1 MLYIFLQGMVGSQTS
16 TQMDLVVAAVVVPW
30 IAVTRLE
37 CHNRTSG
44 WRPWDAD
51 GFVFCV
57 CPTQKKI
64 SPASSAWIP
73 TFNCCQV
80 DPRSLQTVL
89 LSKFVV
95 FQSIRTSVRFSW
107 SQTLISVWKLGMHW
121 HDFEL
126 HDVFPFIDSRV
137 SIPKMDICKSEDE
150 RKLGILCWRRGARR
164 HYLPWTEWLDP

>member
-64 SPASSAWIP
+64 SPASSGFQRLTVVKSNSRPKIFANSFTIKV
-73 TFNCCQV
+73 CCF
-80 DPRSLQTVL
+80 SINSHFSEVL
-89 LSKFVV
+89 LVTNLD
-95 FQSIRTSVRFSW
+95 QCMEAWNALARIWTARC
-107 SQTLISVWKLGMHW
+107 
-121 HDFEL
+121 
-126 HDVFPFIDSRV
+126 V
-137 SIPKMDICKSEDE
+137 SIYRLTCFHSQNGH
-150 RKLGILCWRRGARR
+150 L
-164 HYLPWTEWLDP
+164 